1 MPKKSSDQSRKAS
14 SSNKRLQIVSSKTV
28 YDGKVFKVTSDK
40 VKEPSGLVAQRD
52 VIRHS
57 GSIVVLALE
66 DSSGEPQVLLEKQY
80 RYAAQDYLWELP
92 AGRID
97 DGEQALAAA
106 KRELIEETGYRA
118 KKWKRAVF
126 FYASPGFLDETMTVY
141 LAQGLT
147 AGDAEPEE
155 DELIDCK
162 LVPLSQAIEWIFS
175 GRIRDGKTITGV
187 LWLAEARRR
196 GQLA

>member
-1 MPKKSSDQSRKAS
+1 MTKKKQAAKQSGRKEL
-14 SSNKRLQIVSSKTV
+14 KVLSSKTV

-57 GSIVVLALE
+57 GSIVVLAVE
-66 DSSGEPQVLLEKQY
+66 DRSGELQVLLEKQY
-80 RYAAQDYLWELP
+80 RYAAKDYLWELP

-118 KKWKRAVF
+118 RKWKRAVF
-126 FYASPGFLDETMTVY
+126 FYASPGFLDETMTIY
-141 LAQGLT
+141 LAQALT
-147 AGDAEPEE
+147 AGDAEPED

-162 LVPLSQAIEWIFS
+162 LVPLSQAIDWIFS
-175 GRIRDGKTITGV
+175 GRIRDGKTITGM

>member
-1 MPKKSSDQSRKAS
+1 MTKKKQAAKQSGRKEL
-14 SSNKRLQIVSSKTV
+14 KVLSSKTV

-126 FYASPGFLDETMTVY
+126 FYASPGFLDETMTIY

-147 AGDAEPEE
+147 AGDAEPED